1 MELPEV
7 RFARIVKENNLTVS
21 LGKVVIKYIDN
32 GGFIAEW
39 PNLQVSFIDP
49 TKEQPKEVVNE
60 PTTEKVSGETPTE

>member
-7 RFARIVKENNLTVS
+7 RLARILPENNLAVS
-21 LGKVVIKYIDN
+21 LGKPIIKYIDN

-49 TKEQPKEVVNE
+49 TKEQPKEEVNE
-60 PTTEKVSGETPTE
+60 QTTETVAGEASE